1 MENPFIWAEIHR
13 LSLNISATHIAMVAF
28 LERASVPWSDEQV
41 VEFERIS
48 AAEVAAINEY
58 RRFLEPVCGGHSTPR
73 TMLIRRGR
81 RQA

>member
-13 LSLNISATHIAMVAF
+13 LTLHAAATHIAMVAF
-28 LERASVPWSDEQV
+28 LEQAMVPWSDEQM

-48 AAEVAAINEY
+48 AAEVAALNEY
-58 RRFLEPVCGGHSTPR
+58 RSFLERRCGGHSPPR
-73 TMLIRRGR
+73 AVLPNRGR

>member
-28 LERASVPWSDEQV
+28 LERAMVPWSDDQV

-58 RRFLEPVCGGHSTPR
+58 RSFLERRCGGHSTPR
-73 TMLIRRGR
+73 KLPSGGR